1 MDGECVFS
9 GWLCASPTTCKVWGV
24 LGPDLKRYFHFTQTF
39 LMFCLQV
46 QQIRQ
51 NASLR
56 ITQPLRWVCP
66 QNEVKIW
73 NFWPK
78 SIKIWHMDPRMPQN
92 RFGAT

>member
-1 MDGECVFS
+1 MVGCVPHQ
-9 GWLCASPTTCKVWGV
+9 LPVVWGV
-24 LGPDLKRYFHFTQTF
+24 LGPDLKRYFHFTQIF

-56 ITQPLRWVCP
+56 ITQPLRWVSP

-73 NFWPK
+73 IFWLK
-78 SIKIWHMDPRMPQN
+78 SMKIWQMNPRMPQN